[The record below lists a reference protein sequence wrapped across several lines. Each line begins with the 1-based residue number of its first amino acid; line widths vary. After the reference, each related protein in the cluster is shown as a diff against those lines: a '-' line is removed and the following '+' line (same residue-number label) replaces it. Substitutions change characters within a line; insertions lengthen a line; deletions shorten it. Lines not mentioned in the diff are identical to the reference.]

1 MAKPSHQAVFGI
13 FFKRDNAFDIR
24 LNILNDLAM
33 IYEREQGDTRV
44 LCQGRQGVGVEEVAH
59 GLAAGDDEQDVR
71 FAAHFRSPFIRST
84 LFEGINS
91 QFLLRQ
97 CLRVTAARWDTPRF
111 SSI

>member
-1 MAKPSHQAVFGI
+1 MAKPSHQAVFRI
-13 FFKRDNAFDIR
+13 FFKRNDLLHIR
-24 LNILNDLAM
+24 PHTLDHLAM

-44 LCQGRQGVGVEEVAH
+44 LCQGRQGVGIEKVPH
-59 GLAAGDDEQDVR
+59 GLAAGNDEQDVG
-71 FAAHFRSPFIRST
+71 FGAHFRSPFIRST